1 MSITHA
7 NSSLTLL
14 LLLLSLINTASAA
27 SDPGGFNATN
37 CTSFDTVFPSGSSE
51 YKYCNCKETS
61 SAENIPLG
69 IILIICG
76 SVSLN
81 MGNNIMSLGHRQE
94 AEEKDK
100 TDNPVEEDGEKKN
113 ETCVNVGEENP
124 DNNKVNKIDS
134 RTESPTAGGLV
145 MVSSP
150 TTPYNSISGKKEDY
164 LAMTPSP
171 GTVNDDDLEEVITP
185 ESVDPITGKERRI
198 RASMDKQRK
207 RKNSIGIGVNSSMG
221 VPLAGP
227 AAGTT
232 DIVDWVG
239 HNLAQLPQHGIDGFN
254 LMGQAG
260 AMGAGVLRDS
270 LQGAAIVTRDLASGS
285 NGAVVHIAPNGD
297 EGGESPAVGGSK
309 TPTIDVTGNGGV
321 GGPPQLLHSQSAPT
335 TPSNEVLGTPR
346 EVKSG
351 EKEEETD
358 VEKGKAGKE
367 GEGEKEEEEEEPP
380 KKNFT
385 WFIGTVIFVGGSL
398 LTFGSFGFAPQS
410 ILAPMECSQFVSNV
424 FFARII
430 LGEKVTHR
438 QIVGTAALIL
448 GIICIIIAHTEASK
462 GQESSHR
469 LDAEEMVVYFTSEG
483 TAFWIYMMAA
493 GGLLVVSHTTF
504 LKYRAAKARGETLY
518 RHGLIEPGCFAIVS
532 ALVGTVSLLF
542 VKCIS
547 ELLIKTLDSECGE
560 NQFTHW
566 FTYVSI
572 ICWIPTVS
580 FWLSRMNWGLALY
593 SPLLVIPL
601 LQCGFVFFAILIGGI
616 YFHEFNAL
624 IQSPYLALFI
634 GGVGGMF
641 YGVFLLAPKDG
652 MH

>member
-1 MSITHA
+1 
-7 NSSLTLL
+7 
-14 LLLLSLINTASAA
+14 
-27 SDPGGFNATN
+27 
-37 CTSFDTVFPSGSSE
+37 
-51 YKYCNCKETS
+51 
-61 SAENIPLG
+61 
-69 IILIICG
+69 
-76 SVSLN
+76 

-113 ETCVNVGEENP
+113 ETSVNVGEENP

-270 LQGAAIVTRDLASGS
+270 LQGAVIVTKDLASGS

-297 EGGESPAVGGSK
+297 EGGSPAVGGSK

-351 EKEEETD
+351 EKEETD

-367 GEGEKEEEEEEPP
+367 GEGEKEEEEEVRRLRDDIHDDLHDNLHAVRLVSSSNIVAQTPTCRSPPPSPRFRRNHRRRTSPGLSEPSSSWAARCSP
-380 KKNFT
+380 
-385 WFIGTVIFVGGSL
+385 SAA
-398 LTFGSFGFAPQS
+398 SASPRSQS
-410 ILAPMECSQFVSNV
+410 SRPWS
-424 FFARII
+424 
-430 LGEKVTHR
+430 
-438 QIVGTAALIL
+438 AASS
-448 GIICIIIAHTEASK
+448 CPTSSSP
-462 GQESSHR
+462 ESS
-469 LDAEEMVVYFTSEG
+469 S
-483 TAFWIYMMAA
+483 
-493 GGLLVVSHTTF
+493 
-504 LKYRAAKARGETLY
+504 ARRSLTG
-518 RHGLIEPGCFAIVS
+518 RSWEPQPSSWA
-532 ALVGTVSLLF
+532 
-542 VKCIS
+542 
-547 ELLIKTLDSECGE
+547 
-560 NQFTHW
+560 
-566 FTYVSI
+566 
-572 ICWIPTVS
+572 
-580 FWLSRMNWGLALY
+580 
-593 SPLLVIPL
+593 
-601 LQCGFVFFAILIGGI
+601 
-616 YFHEFNAL
+616 
-624 IQSPYLALFI
+624 
-634 GGVGGMF
+634 
-641 YGVFLLAPKDG
+641 
-652 MH
+652 